1 MQYVFFGN
9 TGMQVSRICL
19 GCMSYGEPDRG
30 PHPWTLSEDESRPLI
45 RQALEAG
52 INFFDTAN
60 MYSAGSSEEIVGRAL
75 KDFARRDEI
84 VLATKTFM
92 PWGAGP
98 NTIGLSR
105 KAIFQSVDDS
115 LTRLGMDYIDLL
127 QIHRF
132 DVNTPI
138 EVTLDALDAVVRS
151 GKVRYIGASTMAAWQ
166 FMKAL
171 SISDA
176 RGFARF
182 ASMQN
187 HYNLLYREEEREMF
201 PLCIDQGVAT
211 MPWSP
216 LARGKLTRDWDA
228 ETERSKSDAYGST
241 LYNDA
246 VEADRRIVEAVAA
259 IAEARGI
266 PRAQVAMAW
275 QLSKPGVTTPIIGAG
290 KPHHLTDAVAAL
302 EVTLSAEELEQLEA
316 PYVPKAAMPDPAWA
330 IPTGLTV
337 RS

>member
-115 LTRLGMDYIDLL
+115 LARLGMDYIDLL

-151 GKVRYIGASTMAAWQ
+151 GKVRYVGASTMAAWQ

-246 VEADRRIVEAVAA
+246 MEADRRIVESVAA

-290 KPHHLTDAVAAL
+290 KPHHLTDAIAAL
-302 EVTLSAEELEQLEA
+302 DVTLSAEELEQLEA
-316 PYVPKAAMPDPAWA
+316 PYVPKAAMPDPAWG